1 MENIQNL
8 DLETV
13 AKALSADTRLK
24 ILKLLV
30 GKNLSSIE
38 VYNDYKKKFHDDK
51 HRETIYRALE
61 ILLDA
66 GILDKRYDK
75 KNKNVV
81 YYIKHKE
88 LTIDLINQK
97 LKIKEDAVH

>member
-1 MENIQNL
+1 MNNVQNFE
-8 DLETV
+8 LESI
-13 AKALSADTRLK
+13 AKALSSDTRLK

-38 VYNDYKKKFHDDK
+38 VFKEYKKKFNDGK
-51 HRETIYRALE
+51 HRETIYRGLE

-66 GILDKRYDK
+66 GILDKHYDK

-81 YYIKHKE
+81 YYIKRKE
-88 LTIDLINQK
+88 LIIDLIDQNV
-97 LKIKEDAVH
+97 KEV